1 MKLSRMDLDGS
12 GSGSPRGLVA
22 KILKAE
28 PGLTA
33 PVPIEDLARQLDIKE
48 IREVETD
55 AFVGALITDEGRS
68 DGFVLVQ
75 KGLHRVRRRFTIGHE
90 VGHFL
95 MTSHKVPPEGFKCS
109 SDDMRRWADKSAGG
123 LHKMEVEANE
133 FSSLILMPP
142 PLWRAEMAK
151 FREPDI
157 SQVTALAKRFD
168 VSKEAAARNYADYH
182 EESVA
187 IVVVNKGI
195 IDKVYR
201 NISRFPKLALNRG
214 DAVPKSSLLF
224 SAPGTVGLPSML
236 DEARAEAW
244 LESEWGKP
252 LPALYEQVLLQQN
265 GFAMVMLWAETA
277 EHDEGDGWGEKTSKQ
292 RLQEQQSRW
301 RA

>member
-28 PGLTA
+28 PGLTV

-48 IREVETD
+48 IRDVETEG
-55 AFVGALITDEGRS
+55 FVGALITDAPRS
-68 DGFVLVQ
+68 NGFILVQ

-90 VGHFL
+90 VCHFL
-95 MTSHKVPPEGFKCS
+95 MTSHKPPPDGFRCS
-109 SDDMRRWADKSAGG
+109 SEDMRRWADKSAGG

-133 FSSLILMPP
+133 FASLILMPP

-151 FREPDI
+151 FGEPEI
-157 SQVTALAKRFD
+157 SQITALAKKFD

-182 EESVA
+182 DECVA
-187 IVVVNKGI
+187 IVVVNKGA

-201 NISRFPKLALNRG
+201 NMSRFPKLAAKRG
-214 DAVPKSSLLF
+214 DAVPKSSLYHR
-224 SAPGTVGLPSML
+224 APGTIGLPSML
-236 DEARAEAW
+236 DEARPEAW

-252 LPALYEQVLLQQN
+252 LPSLYEQVLLQQN
-265 GFAMVMLWAETA
+265 GFAMVMLWAEAA
-277 EHDEGDGWGEKTSKQ
+277 EDDEGDGWGEKTSKQ